1 MEVTVHIP
9 DSIGERL
16 GKDSKAL
23 PRWLLEKA
31 GLEAYRSREISGY
44 ELRLLLG
51 ITSRLEL
58 DAFLKMHGVYFA
70 YTEED
75 LAHEA
80 ETSRQLKRKHAPPV
94 RAHPD
99 LYRTFLDMRIRR
111 RD

>member
-16 GKDSKAL
+16 GKDPEAI

-51 ITSRLEL
+51 IPSRLEL
-58 DAFLKMHGVYFA
+58 DAFLKTHGAYLA
-70 YTEED
+70 YTED
-75 LAHEA
+75 DFAQDA
-80 ETSRQLKRKHAPPV
+80 ETSRQLTRKRTSAP
-94 RAHPD
+94 
-99 LYRTFLDMRIRR
+99 
-111 RD
+111 